1 MRCYNELRYWPNGRV
16 WMHKMTSMWQFSA
29 LCVFSAAV
37 VLAGGAPI
45 FAATPV
51 LDAMQQE
58 LERSFKVL
66 SKQSTPAYF
75 LSYEIT
81 EERVTFVQT
90 SFGAVTGNSIVES
103 RTLDIDLRVGDHDLD
118 NTHPTRERF
127 RFRPGPVQIP
137 VSDLDALRN
146 ALWFETDKK
155 YKDAVEQLTKVKT
168 DVQVK
173 VQEEDQSPDFSAEE
187 PETFVDDLVSLEIDR
202 QAWEKKLK
210 RYSAPFAGSE
220 HIYSSQATLGFA
232 VVTRWYV
239 NSEGAAIRTSE
250 PRARLSI
257 FGMTKAEDGM
267 ELPRFESFFAFDP
280 SDLPGDDTVLETIR
294 QMVDDLGALRAAP
307 VADPYAGPAI
317 LSGRASGVFF
327 HEILGHRVEGHRQRS
342 EQDAQT
348 FKEMLG
354 ESVLPETFSVI
365 FDPTRKRI
373 GSTDLSG
380 FYEFDNQGVKARR
393 VEVIADGVLREFL
406 MSRTPITGFSRSNG
420 HGRKQPGF
428 APVSRQSNL
437 LVEVDDPLSSEA
449 LRDLL
454 VSRLKAEGKEFGLL
468 FEDVQGGFTFTGR
481 GIPNAFNV
489 MPVMVYRIYTDG
501 RQELVRGVDLIGTP
515 LTTFS
520 KIAAGSDEIGVF
532 NGICGAES
540 GGVPVSAV
548 SPAVLVS
555 QIEVQRKDKSQDRIP
570 LLPAPPTSVPTSIRS
585 WEGGSIR

>member
-16 WMHKMTSMWQFSA
+16 WMHKMTSMRQFSA

>member
-16 WMHKMTSMWQFSA
+16 WMHKMTSMRQFSA

-187 PETFVDDLVSLEIDR
+187 PENFVGDLVSFEIDR
-202 QAWEKKLK
+202 QAWEAKLK
-210 RYSAPFAGSE
+210 QYSAPFAGSE

>member
-16 WMHKMTSMWQFSA
+16 WMHKMTSMRQFSA

-90 SFGAVTGNSIVES
+90 SFGAVTGNSIIEN

>member
-16 WMHKMTSMWQFSA
+16 WMHKMTSMRQFSA

-187 PETFVDDLVSLEIDR
+187 PETFVDDLVLLEIDR
-202 QAWEKKLK
+202 QAWERKLK

-501 RQELVRGVDLIGTP
+501 RQVLVRGVDLIGTP

>member
-90 SFGAVTGNSIVES
+90 SFGAVTGNSIIEN

-187 PETFVDDLVSLEIDR
+187 PENFVGDLVSFEIDR
-202 QAWEKKLK
+202 QAWEAKLK
-210 RYSAPFAGSE
+210 QYSAPFAGSE

-420 HGRKQPGF
+420 HGRNQPGF

-570 LLPAPPTSVPTSIRS
+570 LLPAPPTSVPTSIWS

>member
-1 MRCYNELRYWPNGRV
+1 MY
-16 WMHKMTSMWQFSA
+16 KMTSMRLFSA
-29 LCVFSAAV
+29 LCVFTATV
-37 VLAGGAPI
+37 VLVGGTPV

-58 LERSFKVL
+58 LDRSFKVL

-81 EERVTFVQT
+81 EERVAIVQT
-90 SFGAVTGNSIVES
+90 SFGAVTGNSIIEN

-127 RFRPGPVQIP
+127 RFSRPSRVQIP

-173 VQEEDQSPDFSAEE
+173 VQEDDQSPDFSAEE

-202 QAWEKKLK
+202 QAWEAKLK

-220 HIYSSQATLGFA
+220 HIYLGQANIGFA

-239 NSEGAAIRTSE
+239 NSEGAAIRTAE
-250 PRARLSI
+250 PRARVSI
-257 FGMTKAEDGM
+257 FGVTKAEDGM

-280 SDLPGDDTVLETIR
+280 SGLPGDDAVLEAVR
-294 QMVDDLGALRAAP
+294 QMVSDLGALRTAP

-365 FDPTRKRI
+365 FDPTRKRV

-393 VEVIADGVLREFL
+393 VEVIADGILREFL

-420 HGRKQPGF
+420 HGRKEPGY

-449 LRDLL
+449 LRDML
-454 VSRLKAEGKEFGLL
+454 VSRLKAEGKEFGLY

-489 MPVMVYRIYTDG
+489 MPIMVYRIYTDG
-501 RQELVRGVDLIGTP
+501 RKELVRGVDLIGTP

-520 KIAAGSDEIGVF
+520 KIAAGSDEIEVF

-555 QIEVQRKDKSQDRIP
+555 QIEVQRKDKSPDRIP
-570 LLPAPPTSVPTSIRS
+570 LLPAPPTSVPASIRS
-585 WEGGSIR
+585 WEGGSFR

>member
-1 MRCYNELRYWPNGRV
+1 
-16 WMHKMTSMWQFSA
+16 MHKMTSMRQFSA
-29 LCVFSAAV
+29 LCVFTATV

-406 MSRTPITGFSRSNG
+406 MSRTPITGFSHSNG

-437 LVEVDDPLSSEA
+437 LVEVDDPHSSEA

-454 VSRLKAEGKEFGLL
+454 VSRLKAEGKEFGLY

-548 SPAVLVS
+548 SPSVLVS

-570 LLPAPPTSVPTSIRS
+570 LLPAPPTSVPTSIRN